1 MRLTLI
7 AISIAIIVALLGG
20 GVYALAR
27 AGRTAEVSASLAVSD
42 ALNIDE
48 AGFEQVIAPRPFNFP
63 QDHGPHPDY
72 AIEWWYYT
80 GNLDTPAGRHF
91 GYELTFFRL
100 GITTDEVERSS
111 KWAAQQIYS
120 AHFALT
126 DVENDDFYAFER
138 YSRGALG
145 LAGATAAPFHVWLED
160 WSAAAAGDD
169 ALPMR
174 LHAAHNNVEINLL
187 LDSEKDIVLQGDEGF
202 SRKGSKPGEA
212 SYYYSLTR
220 MPTSGVVALNGESHS
235 VSGTSWMDREWSSDQ
250 LSDEHAG
257 WDWFALQLSDGR
269 DIMYAQLRRIDSGKD
284 AFELGVIVS
293 ANGAYTSIRPG
304 DVRLDVLEQWQSERG
319 GSYPSRWRL
328 RIPAEGLDIRITP
341 YISDQELDALVRY
354 WEGAVRIEG
363 TSGAQPVGGSGYVEL
378 TGYAAQP
385 SLRN

>member
-7 AISIAIIVALLGG
+7 AISMAIIVALLGG

-27 AGRTAEVSASLAVSD
+27 AGRTAEVSASLAVAD
-42 ALNIDE
+42 ALNRDE

-126 DVENDDFYAFER
+126 DVENDEFYAFER

-220 MPTSGVVALNGESHS
+220 MPTSGVVALNGESYS

-269 DIMYAQLRRIDSGKD
+269 DIMYAQIRHIDSGKD

-293 ANGAYTSIRPG
+293 ANGAYTPIRPG

-363 TSGAQPVGGSGYVEL
+363 TSGAQPIGGSGYVEL